1 VTGLSKWAKRA
12 LGLRCSIC
20 NDPARPQI
28 DLAIATGLSKRAIAK
43 RFGLHA
49 TPYGAIAAAPDFWT
63 AG

>member
-1 VTGLSKWAKRA
+1 M
-12 LGLRCSIC
+12 RCSIC